1 MNIKNNKQIVEEI
14 ESQIKA
20 LKKKKVKPEL
30 LLLGS
35 MAYYTLKVNNADK
48 LIHTANTGQHLVEFM
63 GLKIVHKPV
72 HEAGGIFKSEHDSVE
87 VFGR

>member
-1 MNIKNNKQIVEEI
+1 MNIKNEKQIIEEI
-14 ESQIKA
+14 KTQVKA

-48 LIHTANTGQHLVEFM
+48 LINTANTGKHLQEFM
-63 GLKIVHKPV
+63 GLKIVHQPIY
-72 HEAGGIFKSEHDSVE
+72 EAGGIFKSEHDSVE